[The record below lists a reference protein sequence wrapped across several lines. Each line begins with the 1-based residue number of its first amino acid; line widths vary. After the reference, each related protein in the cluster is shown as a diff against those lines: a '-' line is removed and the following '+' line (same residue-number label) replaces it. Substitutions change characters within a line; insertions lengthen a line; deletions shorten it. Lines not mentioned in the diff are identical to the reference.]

1 MKTAFACLAAGAVIL
16 LAGCQAPSTLADP
29 TPQQTTLGTVQKS
42 IHKGMSQPEVIAELG
57 APNMVTRDKDGL
69 EVWVY
74 DKASTVATT
83 SKVSAYGTLILT
95 GVSGSQ
101 SASVVTQKTL
111 TLILKFKDAELSEY
125 SYRYSSF

>member
-1 MKTAFACLAAGAVIL
+1 MKTAFACLAAGAAIL
-16 LAGCQAPSTLADP
+16 LAGCQAPSELVDP